1 MEQVKIGETIRELRR
16 KRNIAQEILAQALD
30 VSVQAVS
37 KWETGASLPDILLL
51 PEIAR
56 FFGVSIDQLYYG
68 IPETVPVPT
77 GILDDGKLRIVQF
90 LGVRCLGAE
99 EWQAGETI
107 QLDVEKLDR
116 WLKKEGRQL
125 PTEIW
130 GNAAIQGDI
139 IGALD
144 AGGDVA
150 CKGVNGCVDA
160 GGNVVCAGVN
170 GNVNAGDGVTCA
182 GVNGGVNAG
191 DGVTCAGVNGNV
203 NAGDGVICGNVRGN
217 VSATED
223 VHCASIEG
231 DGAVRCETLYCK
243 GDIRCKTIEGEIHH
257 EGHLDFPD

>member
-1 MEQVKIGETIRELRR
+1 MEQVKIGEAIRELRR
-16 KRNIAQEILAQALD
+16 KRNIAQDILAQALD

-68 IPETVPVPT
+68 ILETVPAPDGVT
-77 GILDDGKLRIVQF
+77 DDGKLRIVQF

-107 QLDVEKLDR
+107 QLDVEKLNG

-130 GNAAIQGDI
+130 GNAAIKGDI

-144 AGGDVA
+144 AGGDVV
-150 CKGVNGCVDA
+150 CKGINGCVDA
-160 GGNVVCAGVN
+160 GGNVA
-170 GNVNAGDGVTCA
+170 
-182 GVNGGVNAG
+182 
-191 DGVTCAGVNGNV
+191 CAGVNGNV

-223 VHCASIEG
+223 IHCASIEG

-257 EGHLDFPD
+257 EGHIDFPD